1 MIDLAKSVFLVDGST
16 EIRALKKK
24 FTSSYGLSPN
34 LRKVGCNGKDV
45 SPEGYANA
53 AHATL
58 ILVLR
63 SCFTSI
69 ICILDREKRRQSA
82 ARFASQ
88 IRQAVINKLLTS
100 SKYRQEELDAKI
112 RVCVPDRMFE
122 NWIVS
127 DIEGIKNNV
136 ELIDQSATQ
145 QHYDGTSGAT
155 ILKRIMK
162 TNYRKT
168 IHGPKLFYSARFE
181 ISKDNSPS
189 FQVFFN
195 IIGS

>member
-1 MIDLAKSVFLVDGST
+1 LCFVQSPDDLFCCKPFPF
-16 EIRALKKK
+16 R
-24 FTSSYGLSPN
+24 LSAP
-34 LRKVGCNGKDV
+34 L
-45 SPEGYANA
+45 
-53 AHATL
+53 
-58 ILVLR
+58 
-63 SCFTSI
+63 
-69 ICILDREKRRQSA
+69 
-82 ARFASQ
+82 
-88 IRQAVINKLLTS
+88 LLTFFARKDSNSKWPSFWGEDYGFS
-100 SKYRQEELDAKI
+100 SKYSQKELDKKI

-127 DIEGIKNNV
+127 DIEGIKSNV

-155 ILKRIMK
+155 ILKRIMQR
-162 TNYRKT
+162 NYRKT
-168 IHGPKLFYSARFE
+168 IHGPKLFYSTRFE